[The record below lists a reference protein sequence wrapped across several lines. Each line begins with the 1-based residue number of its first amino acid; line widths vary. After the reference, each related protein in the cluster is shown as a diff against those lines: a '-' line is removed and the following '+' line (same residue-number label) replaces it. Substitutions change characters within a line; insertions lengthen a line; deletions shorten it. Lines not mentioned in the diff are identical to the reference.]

1 MEVIRVDNLQKEY
14 KIYNKQE
21 GLKGSIK
28 GMLKRDYRTVR
39 AVDDISLGI
48 KRGEMIGFIGPN
60 GAGKTTTMK
69 MLTGLLHPTS
79 GSANV
84 LGFVPWERKSSYLR
98 KISLV
103 LGNKNQLWW
112 DIPAM
117 DSFALFRDIYEIP
130 QSEFTASIK
139 ELSGELNVEHLLKVP
154 VRNLSLGERMKMEIM
169 ASLLHKPEILFL
181 DEPTIGLDLTSQRSL
196 RAFLADYNKKY
207 GATVIL
213 TSHYM
218 EDIVSLCNKMVIIN
232 RGNIV
237 YEGGVNEI
245 YRQRDNDKC
254 VKVQLPRGYD
264 ASMLQRL
271 DVVVKEEKDNCH
283 VFRVKNSQLYNLV
296 AELSKFSPIDLSI
309 ENQPIEDIIE
319 KIYAGGKLDDWT
331 A

>member
-1 MEVIRVDNLQKEY
+1 MEVIRVESLQKEY

-28 GMLKRDYRTVR
+28 GLLKRDYRTVR
-39 AVDDISLGI
+39 AVDGICLDI
-48 KRGEMIGFIGPN
+48 KQGEMIGFIGPN

-79 GSANV
+79 GYASV
-84 LGFVPWERKSSYLR
+84 LGFTPWERKPAYLR

-103 LGNKNQLWW
+103 MGNKNQLWW

-130 QSEFTASIK
+130 LSDFAASVK

-154 VRNLSLGERMKMEIM
+154 IRNLSLGERMKMEIIS
-169 ASLLHKPEILFL
+169 SLLHKPEILFL
-181 DEPTIGLDLTSQRSL
+181 DEPTIGLDLISQRSL

-218 EDIVSLCNKMVIIN
+218 EDIVSLCSKMVIIN
-232 RGNIV
+232 RGSIV

-245 YRQRDNDKC
+245 YRQYDSGKC
-254 VKVQLPRGYD
+254 VKVQLPQGYN
-264 ASMLQRL
+264 AAMLHRL
-271 DVVVKEEKDNCH
+271 NAVVKEEKDDCY
-283 VFRVKNSQLYNLV
+283 VFRVNNEQLYDLV
-296 AELSKFSPIDLSI
+296 AELSKLSPIDLSI

-319 KIYAGGKLDDWT
+319 KIYAGGKLDDET